1 MSGMTVSGSGLSDS
15 GIDRALRLALDNELD
30 RELAS
35 GELWDGE
42 RDQFPD
48 PIPAVDLVNRPWQRP
63 IDEQRKPTSA
73 PALASTMSAALKR
86 EQAQDPAAFADKLY
100 RPVARVET
108 PPAAD
113 YGAARAAAAAA
124 KPEKKRDFAWRP
136 ERTGIVVIHGIG
148 PQLAGQTLLDWTK
161 PIIQLL
167 RDVPAADAGLEVPLD
182 DAGTVRDPVI
192 KSNIDFSGETF
203 PVIQVGIPRRT
214 DVPPDDPR
222 STEKTWVFTEA
233 WWASEV
239 RAPTLATM
247 ISWLGEQGGVGR
259 IVQGIQENK
268 LSGRWAILGR
278 ISLQPIVSVV
288 TSFVLLLFVL
298 LLALARV
305 IPFGPLRD
313 AVVLRLAASFL
324 TDWFGGARTLLR
336 DPGQSANVRHR
347 LLMTIKALRA
357 YGCRDVVVIAHSGGT
372 MVSLTT
378 LTDPA
383 FRGLRIQKLITIG
396 EALNLGWRLN
406 DANPDDPPPTPPP
419 GDRMAA
425 DIGLLQPDLQWRDF
439 WGTDDPAPS
448 GRPQLPR
455 TFIKDTFPR
464 FTAERVYNRMSILED
479 HGGYWDNDEHF
490 VIPLLRELDVP
501 TGDRAASRFYSDDHE
516 SYLRSRRKERV
527 GLLALWRRAL
537 LSLPLVAIVAAATVS
552 APGFVPTVGKLL
564 LELFGLIPGNQIV
577 GEAAAAFV
585 AWIASLSTENVPLIP
600 NALRFPSLLPPLYT
614 LGTWALEAIL
624 IALLAFALLP
634 GQIDRLWAN
643 PQRGARP
650 RFTLLLIDYAVGIGA
665 LAMVVAGFFMLLTP
679 DDRARIAEGLSLGPV
694 VLIGG
699 LALFAAVVGGA
710 GRWTRTSLRR
720 RLGPGP
726 GYRVARNLGIAI
738 SAIFLGAVLIGA
750 LLLVLSIVLVVID
763 SANGHAE
770 NQQFVIGA
778 IGVLVLFNL
787 LARLGTWRWNIWDV
801 RERRS
806 LRRAP
811 TTAPARTWPYVLGFI
826 LTIVVF
832 AATSIVALGADGSS
846 WYGISRDTWLVATI
860 GAVVAIVLFSLA
872 KDIVDN
878 DIDVEAP
885 SVGDGPGGDAPTTI
899 TTDQPPKA
907 AGST

>member
-1 MSGMTVSGSGLSDS
+1 MTVSGSGLSDS
-15 GIDRALRLALDNELD
+15 GIDRALRLALDAELD
-30 RELAS
+30 KELAS
-35 GELWDGE
+35 GELWEGE

-48 PIPAVDLVNRPWQRP
+48 PIPSVDLVNRPWQRP
-63 IDEQRKPTSA
+63 IDEKRQAPSA
-73 PALASTMSAALKR
+73 PALGAAMTSGLRR

-100 RPVARVET
+100 RPVEKVEAR
-108 PPAAD
+108 PASE
-113 YGAARAAAAAA
+113 YEAARAAAAAT
-124 KPEKKRDFAWRP
+124 KPSKKRDFTWR
-136 ERTGIVVIHGIG
+136 EDRTGIVVVHGIG
-148 PQLAGQTLLDWTK
+148 PQLAGQTLLDWTR

-167 RDVPAADAGLEVPLD
+167 RDAPAANPDLKVPLD
-182 DAGTVRDPVI
+182 RAGESRDPVI

-203 PVIQVGIPRRT
+203 PTIQIGVPRRT
-214 DVPPDDPR
+214 DLPAGDPR
-222 STEKTWVFTEA
+222 AKERTWVFTET

-298 LLALARV
+298 LLAITKV

-336 DPGQSANVRHR
+336 DAGQSANVRYR
-347 LLMTIKALRA
+347 LLTTIKALRA
-357 YGCRDVVVIAHSGGT
+357 YGCRDVVIIAHSGGT

-383 FRGLRIQKLITIG
+383 FAGVRVEKLITIG

-406 DANPDDPPPTPPP
+406 DANPDEPPPTPPP

-425 DIGLLQPDLQWRDF
+425 DIGRLQPDLLWRDF

-464 FTAERVYNRMSILED
+464 FTAERVYNRMSLLED

-490 VIPLLRELDVP
+490 VVPLLRELDVP
-501 TGDRAASRFYSDDHE
+501 TGDRAASRFYSDDDE

-552 APGFVPTVGKLL
+552 APGFVPTVGAFVLG
-564 LELFGLIPGNQIV
+564 LFGLIPGNEIV
-577 GEAAAAFV
+577 GQAAAAFV
-585 AWIASLSTENVPLIP
+585 DWIASLSTENVPLIP
-600 NALRFPSLLPPLYT
+600 DALRFPSLLVPLYT

-650 RFTLLLIDYAVGIGA
+650 RFILLVVDYAVGLGA
-665 LAMVVAGFFMLLTP
+665 FAMVVVGFFLLLGP
-679 DDRARIAEGLSLGPV
+679 EDRARIWEGLSLGPFL
-694 VLIGG
+694 LIGG
-699 LALFAAVVGGA
+699 LALFAAIVGGA
-710 GRWTRTSLRR
+710 GRWTRTWLRR
-720 RLGPGP
+720 RLGSGTR
-726 GYRVARNLGIAI
+726 YRIARNAGIAV
-738 SAIFLGAVLIGA
+738 SAIFLGAVLIGI
-750 LLLVLSIVLVVID
+750 LVLVVSILIVIVD
-763 SANGHAE
+763 SGHGHLANH
-770 NQQFVIGA
+770 QFVIGA
-778 IGVLVLFNL
+778 IATLVLFSL
-787 LARLGTWRWNIWDV
+787 LTRLGTWRWNVWDV

-811 TTAPARTWPYVLGFI
+811 TDSPVRTWPYVLGFI
-826 LTIVVF
+826 LTLVVF
-832 AATSIVALGADGSS
+832 AATSVVALGTDGSS
-846 WYGISRDTWLVATI
+846 WYGIPRDTWLVATI
-860 GAVVAIVLFSLA
+860 GAIVAIVLFSLA

-878 DIDVEAP
+878 DIDAEAP
-885 SVGDGPGGDAPTTI
+885 TAGDGPSGAATTM
-899 TTDQPPKA
+899 TTNEPPKP
-907 AGST
+907 AGSA